1 MNDKN
6 FITILPVGM
15 IQTNCVLVNP
25 PNSGILYIVDP
36 GGEGD
41 RIIRE
46 AKKFEGIK
54 EYRILLTH
62 AHFDHI
68 TAAGEIAEAF
78 GIEKIYVHPADLP
91 LYHSPENCM
100 PPYFPAAENL
110 PDTGWTPPEDADL
123 QIISSPGHTP
133 GGVAYYF
140 PALKTVLAGD
150 TLFYQ
155 GIGRT
160 DFPGGNFKQIM
171 ESIKERLFLLPD
183 DTRVIAGHGP
193 DTTIGF
199 EKRNNPYIN

>member
-1 MNDKN
+1 MNTKN
-6 FITILPVGM
+6 ISVLPVGM
-15 IQTNCVLVNP
+15 IQTNCVLVNVP
-25 PNSGILYIVDP
+25 DSGILYIADP
-36 GGEGD
+36 GGVGD

-46 AKKFEGIK
+46 ARKFSGIK
-54 EYRILLTH
+54 EVRILLTH

-68 TAAGEIAEAF
+68 YAAGEIAAEF
-78 GIEKIYVHPADLP
+78 GLDTVYLHPDDNI
-91 LYHSPENCM
+91 LYSSPENCM
-100 PPYFPAAENL
+100 PPYFPPAENL
-110 PDTGWTPPEDADL
+110 PKTKWFPPEDSDL
-123 QIISSPGHTP
+123 QIIKSPGHTP

-140 PALKTVLAGD
+140 PELKTVLAGD

-160 DFPGGNFKQIM
+160 DFPGGDFKTIM

-199 EKRNNPYIN
+199 EKRNNPYL